1 MCMSLFLGSSITLVC
16 LFFYLC
22 SSWQYHTALIADD
35 TGFMISLISSTENPS
50 STLLLSPSRVAYYS
64 WSFTFPYT
72 LLELACQVL
81 QKKAVDILIGIAL
94 KLWTNLR
101 KTDIFI
107 IIGHTITENSKSIY
121 LVSRFSQQRFV
132 VFCIKVLHVFLLDL
146 FLGSWLPWW
155 LRG

>member
-1 MCMSLFLGSSITLVC
+1 MCMSLFLGSSITLVY

-22 SSWQYHTALIADD
+22 SSWQYHTALIVDD
-35 TGFMISLISSTENPS
+35 TGFMISLISRIENPS
-50 STLLLSPSRVAYYS
+50 SAFLLPPSSRVAYYY

-81 QKKAVDILIGIAL
+81 QKKAMDILIGTAQ

-107 IIGHTITENSKSIY
+107 TIGHTILANSKSIY
-121 LVSRFSQQRFV
+121 SVSRFSQQRFV
-132 VFCIKVLHVFLLDL
+132 VFCIKVLHAFLLDL
-146 FLGSWLPWW
+146 FLGSWYF
-155 LRG
+155 